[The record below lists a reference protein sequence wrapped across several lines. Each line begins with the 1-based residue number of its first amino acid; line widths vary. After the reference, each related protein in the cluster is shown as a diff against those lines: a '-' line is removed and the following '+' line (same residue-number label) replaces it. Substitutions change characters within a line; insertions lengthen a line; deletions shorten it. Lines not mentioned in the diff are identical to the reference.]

1 MAHGVRLLKVDLR
14 GATGQYLIKDVQYDH
29 LDAMPIHMDLTRVDL
44 DERVKVRVGIELKG
58 VAKGISE
65 GGVMDQL
72 MADIEIEHLLEAPE
86 DTVWADPNQIEQ
98 VFVNIVMNSADA
110 MTDTENSD
118 NQKPKALT
126 IKTANKNDSLEV
138 TFADTGPGIR
148 EEDLI
153 HVFDPFYTT
162 KEPGKGTGL
171 GLAVCHRIIEALHG
185 TIRAESTQGQGT
197 TIIID
202 IPLYRMKNGDEKMNI
217 ERSMGIHD

>member
-1 MAHGVRLLKVDLR
+1 METTNMLKHQPMMAHI
-14 GATGQYLIKDVQYDH
+14 A
-29 LDAMPIHMDLTRVDL
+29 
-44 DERVKVRVGIELKG
+44 
-58 VAKGISE
+58 
-65 GGVMDQL
+65 
-72 MADIEIEHLLEAPE
+72 IEHLLEAPE
-86 DTVWADPNQIEQ
+86 DTVWADPNQIAQ

-110 MTDTENSD
+110 MTDTENLD
-118 NQKPKALT
+118 NQRPKVLT
-126 IKTANKNDSLEV
+126 IKSAKKEDSLEV

-153 HVFDPFYTT
+153 HIFDPFYTT

-217 ERSMGIHD
+217 EDRTSNAP